1 MSKHTNDSDVE
12 IVAPRENP
20 LSMDITRFPKTAV

>member
-1 MSKHTNDSDVE
+1 MSTHTNSDVE